1 MKNRNIPIAGPW
13 VTEREINYTKEAA
26 ANGWYENSSYWNN
39 KFEKAFSKYIG
50 SEYSISLPHCT
61 SGIHLSLE
69 ALGINQGDEVI
80 IPDITWIATAAP
92 LKYVGAQPVFADVN
106 LDTWCICHN
115 SIKKLIT
122 PKTKAIIPVDLYGS
136 MPNFDEINKIA
147 KKYNLKIIEDA
158 AEGFGSE
165 INKKMAGKFGHTGV
179 FSFHGSKTITTGEGG
194 MLVTDDEKIY
204 ERILFLRDHGRIPG
218 DTLFENSE
226 IAFKYKM
233 SPLQA
238 AFGLG
243 QIERA
248 KELVEKKIKIY
259 NWYKKRLGNNELLT
273 LNHESPHVKNSFWM
287 TTIIFSNRLNLN
299 KKELIYKLSEE
310 GINTRPFFNP
320 LSSLAAYANCKE
332 AKKASLRNSN
342 ALSLCSRGLNL
353 PSALCLEE
361 EDIDYV
367 CQRLLKILGQYT
379 FKES

>member
-26 ANGWYENSSYWNN
+26 ANGWYENCSYWNN
-39 KFEKAFSKYIG
+39 KFENAFSKYVG
-50 SEYSISLPHCT
+50 SKYSISLPHCT

-69 ALGINQGDEVI
+69 AFDINQGDEVI

-106 LDTWCICHN
+106 LDTWCICHD
-115 SIKKLIT
+115 SIEKLIT

-136 MPNFDEINKIA
+136 MPNYSEINKIA
-147 KKYNLKIIEDA
+147 SKYNLKIFEDA

-165 INKKMAGKFGHTGV
+165 QNQKMAGKFGDTGV

-194 MLVTDDEKIY
+194 MLITDDEKIY

-226 IAFKYKM
+226 VAFKYKM
-233 SPLQA
+233 SHLQA

-248 KELVEKKIKIY
+248 EELVEKKIKIY
-259 NWYKKRLGNNELLT
+259 KWYKDRLGNNELIV
-273 LNHESPHVKNSFWM
+273 LNHESNNTKNSFWM
-287 TTIIFSNRLNLN
+287 TTIIFSDKLNLN
-299 KKELIYKLSEE
+299 KKELIYKLSQE

-320 LSSLAAYANCKE
+320 LSSLPAYKNSKE
-332 AKKASLRNSN
+332 AKKASLRNLN
-342 ALSLCSRGLNL
+342 ALSLSSRGLNL

-367 CQRLLKILGQYT
+367 CQKLLKILSQYT
-379 FKES
+379 LN